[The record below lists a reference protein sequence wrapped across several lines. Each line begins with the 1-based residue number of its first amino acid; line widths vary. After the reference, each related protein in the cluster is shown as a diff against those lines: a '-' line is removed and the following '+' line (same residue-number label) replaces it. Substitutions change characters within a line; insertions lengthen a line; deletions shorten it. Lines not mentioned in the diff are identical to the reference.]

1 MSRREPSPNERT
13 ELFSEASGVCPMPK
27 CKKPLNDKRQ
37 GKIFNRFDVAHIYPS
52 SPTEVEE
59 ELLKNEE
66 RLHPDSENLDNMIAL
81 CKPCHD
87 GFDKP
92 RTVKGYR
99 EMCELKI
106 QLKKKN
112 DIAREWHSVK
122 IEEEVIS
129 VINKLSTLTEDD
141 IKSAGVLTHQPKKV
155 DDKVKSDKS
164 IGLIL
169 ANDIK
174 NNVVLYYNV
183 IKNQFS
189 ELDKIEAY
197 KSELIY
203 TQIKLINIKL
213 KSKGLTNSE
222 ILSNLSLWIKNS
234 TGSQNDKAIELV
246 ASFFVQNCEALE

>member
-1 MSRREPSPNERT
+1 MSRRKPSPNERT
-13 ELFSEASGVCPMPK
+13 ELFNEANGVCPMPK
-27 CKKPLNDKRQ
+27 CNKPLNNKQQ
-37 GKIFNRFDVAHIYPS
+37 GKIFERFDVARIYPS
-52 SPTEVEE
+52 SPTDDEK
-59 ELLKNEE
+59 ELLKNED
-66 RLHPDSENLDNMIAL
+66 RLHPDPENLDNMIAL

-99 EMCELKI
+99 AMCKLKL
-106 QLKKKN
+106 QLKKKK
-112 DIAREWHSVK
+112 DIAREWHSVQ

-129 VINKLSTLTEDD
+129 VINKLGTLTEED
-141 IKSAGVLTHQPKKV
+141 IESAGLLTHQPKKV
-155 DDKVKSDKS
+155 EEKIKGDKS

-197 KSELIY
+197 KAETIY
-203 TQIKLINIKL
+203 AQIKLINIKL
-213 KSKGLTNSE
+213 KAQGLTNSE

-234 TGSQNDKAIELV
+234 TGADNDKAIELV